1 MEKDLDRSM
10 ENLRKRF
17 KEDVEGAKSATLVVL
32 EEQGKE
38 IKTNSPWQ
46 PQFWHPRQTMINP
59 ENLERFLGG
68 SEELK
73 NKCPNLFKVI
83 SRPYH
88 KSQSIKNI
96 ILD

>member
-68 SEELK
+68 SKKLK

-88 KSQSIKNI
+88 KSHSIKNI
-96 ILD
+96 ILV